1 MQRIKS
7 SQIMDENSMYKL
19 RIADQL
25 LLEQLEAAGAVLIQG
40 PKWCGKTTT
49 AAQAAKSVL
58 YMDWPRELE
67 KNLFLAE
74 ENPEAL
80 LEGDVPRLIDEWQL
94 APQLWDA
101 ARFTVDRRGKPGQFI
116 FTGSAVPADK
126 SKIHHTGTGRFAWL
140 TMRPMSLWE
149 SGESNGKVSLL
160 RLFAGQRDVAIAP
173 DHSLSDLSFMV
184 CRGGW
189 PSSLNMKRTAALR
202 QAQNYVNAVCES
214 DISRV
219 DNTVRDATFARRL
232 LRSYARHQG
241 AQVPI
246 STIYADL
253 ASSKEGSMSEETIS
267 SYITALKKIF
277 VVEDM
282 PAWSPNL
289 RSKTAIRTS
298 ETRYFVDPSVAT
310 AALGMGPK
318 DLENDLNTFGL
329 MFETMAVRDLRVY
342 AEALD
347 GDVFHYRDKN
357 GLECDAVIH
366 LHNGS
371 YGLVEIKLGGSKL
384 EEEGAKIL
392 KELAGKIDTVRMKEP
407 SFLMVLTGLG
417 SYAYQR
423 KDGVMVVPIGCL
435 KN

>member
-1 MQRIKS
+1 MICAMKDYFKRICDGVLAEELAG
-7 SQIMDENSMYKL
+7 MG
-19 RIADQL
+19 
-25 LLEQLEAAGAVLIQG
+25 AALVQG

-49 AAQAAKSVL
+49 CEQLAKSVL
-58 YMDWPRELE
+58 YMNDPKRRSQYLQMAESDITELM
-67 KNLFLAE
+67 A
-74 ENPEAL
+74 
-80 LEGDVPRLIDEWQL
+80 GDRPRLIDEWQD
-94 APQLWDA
+94 APQFWDA
-101 ARFTVDRRGKPGQFI
+101 VRYYVDHEDGCGQFI
-116 FTGSAVPADK
+116 LTGSAVPPDGADI
-126 SKIHHTGTGRFAWL
+126 SHTGTGRIAEI

-149 SGESNGKVSLL
+149 SRESEGSVSLGAL
-160 RLFAGQRDVAIAP
+160 FDGQGFAGARGPDYSLRDMAY
-173 DHSLSDLSFMV
+173 LL

-189 PSSLNMKRTAALR
+189 PQAVKQTGARALR
-202 QAQNYVNAVCES
+202 RAFNYYDAVVKS
-214 DISRV
+214 DIKRADKSIQDPERVSR
-219 DNTVRDATFARRL
+219 L
-232 LRSYARHQG
+232 MRSYARLQG
-241 AQVPI
+241 TQSGLKSIKLDMRANDSKTLDEDTV
-246 STIYADL
+246 ST
-253 ASSKEGSMSEETIS
+253 
-267 SYITALKKIF
+267 YIKALKKIF

>member
-67 KNLFLAE
+67 RNLFLAE

-173 DHSLSDLSFMV
+173 DHSLSDLSFII

-189 PSSLNMKRTAALR
+189 PSSLNMKRAAALR

-241 AQVPI
+241 GQVPI

-298 ETRYFVDPSVAT
+298 ETRYFVDSSVAT

-384 EEEGAKIL
+384 EEEGASTL
-392 KELAGKIDTVRMKEP
+392 KELAKKIDTIRMREP

>member
-160 RLFAGQRDVAIAP
+160 RLFAGQRDIAIAP

-384 EEEGAKIL
+384 EEEGAKTL

-435 KN
+435 KD

>member
-1 MQRIKS
+1 
-7 SQIMDENSMYKL
+7 MYKS
-19 RIADQL
+19 RIADKL

-49 AAQAAKSVL
+49 TAQAAKSVL
-58 YMDWPRELE
+58 YMDWPREIE

-80 LEGDVPRLIDEWQL
+80 LDGETPRLIDEWQL

-101 ARFTVDRRGKPGQFI
+101 ARFMVDQRRKTGQFI

-160 RLFAGQRDVAIAP
+160 RLFAGQHDVAIAP

-189 PSSLNMKRTAALR
+189 PSSLNMKRAAALR

-253 ASSKEGSMSEETIS
+253 ASSKEGAMSEETIS

-298 ETRYFVDPSVAT
+298 DTRYFVDSSVAT

-384 EEEGAKIL
+384 EEEGAKTL